1 MEKLKALFM
10 FLDET
15 ADPTK
20 HQVTVDTPGVTLTVV
35 GVSSL
40 EVAIKTAKQL
50 IREGKADLVELCSSG
65 GYKVAAAVSEAI
77 GDQVPVGLVV
87 HQWDNAP
94 KICEAIKKWGL

>member
-1 MEKLKALFM
+1 MAKLKAVFM
-10 FLDET
+10 FLDGT

-20 HQVTVDTPGVTLTVV
+20 HQATVDTPDVTLTVV

-50 IREGKADLVELCSSG
+50 IREEKADLVELCSSC
-65 GYKVAAAVSEAI
+65 GYKVASAVSEAI

-94 KICEAIKKWGL
+94 KICEVIKKWG